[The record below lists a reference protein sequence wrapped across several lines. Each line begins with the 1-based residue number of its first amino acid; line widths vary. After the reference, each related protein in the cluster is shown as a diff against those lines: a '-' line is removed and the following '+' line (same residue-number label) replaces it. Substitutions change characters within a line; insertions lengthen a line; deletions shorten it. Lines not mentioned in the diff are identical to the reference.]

1 MTKRPTDGGRHYR
14 DPKTGELSKTP
25 PKEAPAPAAADP
37 ITQADEAEAPK
48 GAAVKKG
55 R

>member
-1 MTKRPTDGGRHYR
+1 MSKRPITGGRHYR
-14 DPKTGELSKTP
+14 DANTGELSKTP
-25 PKEAPAPAAADP
+25 PKEAPAPVAADP